1 MFQRLLN
8 TQNYGTDSFF
18 LFGPRGVGKTSW
30 IKDKFKNALY
40 FDLLNDDTYREL
52 LARPVRLSEIIPNN
66 YSDWV
71 AIDEI
76 QKIPALLNEVHRL
89 IENRKLKFILTGSSA
104 RSLRRKGVNLLGGRA
119 LTYHMHP
126 LTTVEIKDNFN
137 LTKSLQFG
145 HLPKAVTSS
154 NPKQY
159 LQSYIK
165 TYLREEVLQESLTR
179 NLALF
184 SRFLEVAS
192 FSQGCILNYT
202 EISREISSNRHT
214 VANFFDILEDLL
226 IAYRIPIFK
235 KRAKRAL
242 IAHPKFYFFDA
253 GVYRSIRP
261 KGPLNISS
269 EIDGSGLETLFLQE
283 AKAYND
289 YFELEYEFY
298 YWRTQNQEEVDF
310 VLYGNN
316 GFIAFEIKRKDKL
329 YSSDFCGL
337 KTFAADYPEANLYML
352 YGGKEKYT
360 EGNIQVIPIEEALL
374 TLPQILRRTQI
385 TRAAKSE

>member
-1 MFQRLLN
+1 MFTRLLSIQKN
-8 TQNYGTDSFF
+8 TEDSFF

-30 IKDKFKNALY
+30 IKAQFKDAIY
-40 FDLLNDDTYREL
+40 FDLLHDDTYREL
-52 LARPVRLSEIIPNN
+52 LARPVRLSEKIPNDYN
-66 YSDWV
+66 GWI

-126 LTTVEIKDNFN
+126 LTVAEIKDDFN
-137 LTKSLQFG
+137 LTKALEFG

-165 TYLREEVLQESLTR
+165 TYLREEVYQESLTR
-179 NLALF
+179 NISLF

-192 FSQGCILNYT
+192 FFQGGILNYT
-202 EISREISSNRHT
+202 EISREIFSNRHT
-214 VANFFDILEDLL
+214 VGNFFDILEDLL
-226 IAYRIPIFK
+226 IAYRIPVFR

-242 IAHPKFYFFDA
+242 ISHPKFYYFDT
-253 GVYRSIRP
+253 GVFRIIRP
-261 KGPLNISS
+261 KGPLDLVT
-269 EIDGSGLETLFLQE
+269 EIDGAGLETLFLQE
-283 AKAYND
+283 VKAYND
-289 YFELEYEFY
+289 YFRLEYEFY
-298 YWRTQNQEEVDF
+298 YWRTENQQEVDF

-316 GFIAFEIKRKDKL
+316 GFLAFEIKRKEKL
-329 YSSDFCGL
+329 YSSDFSGL
-337 KTFAADYPEANLYML
+337 KAFANDYPEAKLFML
-352 YGGKEKYT
+352 YGGSEKYM
-360 EGNIQVIPIEEALL
+360 ESNIQVIPFKQALID
-374 TLPQILRRTQI
+374 LPQIM
-385 TRAAKSE
+385 RASIRVRE